1 MLVDRDDYNQGGF
14 KRQRVNSIG
23 CSRFCTLV
31 SIKATFMAVV
41 DVCLYFGSSSY
52 DVLGLSSLSAK

>member
-1 MLVDRDDYNQGGF
+1 MLVDRDDYNQGGS

-31 SIKATFMAVV
+31 SMKATRMTVV
-41 DVCLYFGSSSY
+41 DVCLYLDSSSY
-52 DVLGLSSLSAK
+52 DVPGLSSLSAK